1 MLSWIGGTDHDAANG
16 KGDKQPGPI
25 ARMVDD
31 KRFSDFTRIHLLNS
45 YHDRSAANFKRW
57 LGKRT
62 KARITTQ
69 RIKLSSPTDFGEIY
83 RVSSEVIE
91 ALQDEYGSDLTL
103 TINASPG
110 TYVMSAVWVILANTR
125 FTVDLFEASPE
136 AGVQEI
142 NLPFE
147 LYADFIPDLLS
158 RADARRKQSV
168 LGELPEA
175 PGFEDIVHRCPAMVS
190 AVQRARRIAPRNVSV
205 LIEGESG
212 TGKELFAR
220 AIHKGSAR
228 AMKPFIT
235 VNCGAIPSDRVEID
249 LFGQERG
256 SASGR
261 LSKGYFENAHS
272 GTIFLDEVGELEPNI
287 QVKLLR
293 AFQEGEIVRVGGSR
307 PISVNVRSVAATS
320 RRLNEEVAAGRFRR
334 DLFYRLAADV
344 VRLPPL
350 RERDSDLA
358 LIMDDLLV
366 KINKEDLRDEP
377 GFRYKDVRLTAGG
390 RTALRAYHWPG
401 NVREMRNILVR
412 AAVHS
417 QTDAIGKAE
426 VEEALNIA
434 PVRSEQQILDRP
446 IAEGFDLDEPLND
459 VARHYIARALDQADH
474 NVGRAA
480 RLLGFNNYQTLSNRM
495 MKLGL
500 K

>member
-45 YHDRSAANFKRW
+45 YPNKSAANFKRW

-91 ALQDEYGSDLTL
+91 ALLDEYGSDLTL
-103 TINASPG
+103 TISASPG

-307 PISVNVRSVAATS
+307 PISVKVRCVAATS

-334 DLFYRLAADV
+334 DLFYRLAEDV

-358 LIMDDLLV
+358 LIMDVLLDE
-366 KINKEDLRDEP
+366 INNEMAFEP
-377 GFRYKDVRLTAGG
+377 GFKRVRLTAGG

-417 QTDAIGKAE
+417 QTNAIDKVE

>member
-1 MLSWIGGTDHDAANG
+1 MLSWIGGTDHAAARG
-16 KGDKQPGPI
+16 DGDKSPGPI

-31 KRFSDFTRIHLLNS
+31 ERFSNLTRIHLLNNYPGES
-45 YHDRSAANFKRW
+45 VTKFKRW

-62 KARITTQ
+62 KAKITTQ
-69 RIKLSSPTDFGEIY
+69 TIKLSSPTDFGEIY
-83 RVSSEVIE
+83 RVSSDAIE
-91 ALQDEYGSDLTL
+91 ALVEEYGSDSIL

-125 FTVDLFEASPE
+125 FTADLFEASPE

-158 RADARRKQSV
+158 KADARRKQSA
-168 LGELPEA
+168 LGDAPEA
-175 PGFEDIVHRCPAMVS
+175 PGFEQIVHRCSAMVS
-190 AVQRARRIAPRNVSV
+190 AVQRAKRIAPRNVSV
-205 LIEGESG
+205 LIEGEAG

-220 AIHKGSAR
+220 AIHKGSVR

-249 LFGQERG
+249 LFGHERG
-256 SASGR
+256 SAGGR
-261 LSKGYFENAHS
+261 LRKGYFENAHS
-272 GTIFLDEVGELEPNI
+272 GTIFLDEVGELEPHI

-307 PISVNVRSVAATS
+307 AISVNVRCVAATS

-334 DLFYRLAADV
+334 DLFYRLAEDV

-350 RERDSDLA
+350 RERDSDLV
-358 LIMDDLLV
+358 LIMDVLLDE
-366 KINKEDLRDEP
+366 INNEMAFEP
-377 GFRYKDVRLTAGG
+377 GFKRVRLTAGA
-390 RTALRAYHWPG
+390 RNALRTYHWPG

-412 AAVHS
+412 SAVHS
-417 QTDAIGKAE
+417 ETNAIGKAE

-434 PVRSEQQILDRP
+434 PVRSEEQILDRP

-495 MKLGL
+495 MKLVL

>member
-1 MLSWIGGTDHDAANG
+1 MLSWIGGTDHAAARG
-16 KGDKQPGPI
+16 DGDKSPGPI

-31 KRFSDFTRIHLLNS
+31 ERFSNLTRIHLLNNYPGES
-45 YHDRSAANFKRW
+45 VAKFKRW

-62 KARITTQ
+62 KAKITTQ
-69 RIKLSSPTDFGEIY
+69 TIKLSSPTDFGEIY
-83 RVSSEVIE
+83 RVSSGAIE
-91 ALQDEYGSDLTL
+91 AVLEEYGSDSIL

-125 FTVDLFEASPE
+125 FTADLFEASPE

-158 RADARRKQSV
+158 KADARRKQSA
-168 LGELPEA
+168 LGDAPEA
-175 PGFEDIVHRCPAMVS
+175 PGFEQIVHRCSAMVS
-190 AVQRARRIAPRNVSV
+190 AVQRAKRIAPRNVSV

-220 AIHKGSAR
+220 AIHKGSVR

-249 LFGQERG
+249 LFGQERD
-256 SASGR
+256 SAGGR
-261 LSKGYFENAHS
+261 LRKGYFENAHS
-272 GTIFLDEVGELEPNI
+272 GTIFLDEVGELEPHI

-307 PISVNVRSVAATS
+307 AISVNVRCVAATS

-334 DLFYRLAADV
+334 DLFYRLAEDV

-350 RERDSDLA
+350 RERDSDLV
-358 LIMDDLLV
+358 LIMDVLLDE
-366 KINKEDLRDEP
+366 INNEMAFEP
-377 GFRYKDVRLTAGG
+377 GFKRVRLTAGA
-390 RTALRAYHWPG
+390 RNALRTYHWPG

-412 AAVHS
+412 SAVHS
-417 QTDAIGKAE
+417 ETNAIGKAE

-434 PVRSEQQILDRP
+434 PVRSEEQILDRP